1 VILASWRGRV
11 DELEGQMFVA
21 LLLFLYNWNAALS
34 VGNLGSGFLDSA
46 GEKST
51 FKVRSIEIWLNVV
64 SRGKV

>member
-1 VILASWRGRV
+1 
-11 DELEGQMFVA
+11 LEGQMFVA
-21 LLLFLYNWNAALS
+21 LLLFLCNWNAALS